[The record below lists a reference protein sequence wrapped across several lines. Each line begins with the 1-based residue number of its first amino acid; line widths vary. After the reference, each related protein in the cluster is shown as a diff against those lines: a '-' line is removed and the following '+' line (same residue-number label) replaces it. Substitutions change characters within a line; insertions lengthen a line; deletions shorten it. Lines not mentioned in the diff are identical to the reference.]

1 MNFKEY
7 LDRLKQRNINEAQM
21 DLQSMLDNY
30 RKVFPYS
37 DKEAKVINY
46 RIEGQDT
53 QDMTCKG
60 LVASES
66 EPGKKYEITVNFHR
80 DDTEN
85 PFSIKNIGKVNCTC
99 NAYRY
104 NVSHPNR
111 KNDTQSEPI
120 PGFSSIP
127 NKVRNPKMN
136 SSVCKHLYSFL
147 IFLYNKH
154 LIKNN

>member
-1 MNFKEY
+1 
-7 LDRLKQRNINEAQM
+7 M

-37 DKEAKVINY
+37 DKEARVLNYKV
-46 RIEGQDT
+46 EGQDT

-66 EPGKKYEITVNFHR
+66 EPNKKYEVTVNFHR

-85 PFSIKNIGKVNCTC
+85 PFSIKNIGKVNCSC

-111 KNDTQSEPI
+111 LKDAQSEPI

-127 NKVRNPKMN
+127 NRVRNPKKE